1 MNKYQWKLLHMKIG
15 IDIQTTLGQK
25 TGFGFYVDNLV
36 KHLKK
41 YNHTNIYKLYKPT
54 SPKDFNA
61 PQRFWWD
68 QFVFPNM
75 VKTDQVDIL
84 HQPCFSAP
92 VFYKGKIVVTIHDLI
107 AIKFGQDIP
116 FYSRQFFGK
125 WMPFSYRYADRII
138 AISEHTKKDIIK
150 ILKIPKEKI
159 RVIYEAADEACKY
172 IPDKLKIEKTK
183 TKYDIYGDY
192 LIHIGTINPRKNLEF
207 LIKVFSK
214 VVKTYPKIKLVI
226 TGKKGWYYEGL
237 FKLVKK
243 LGLQNK
249 VVFTGYIEDE
259 EKPILYTGAK
269 IFLFPSLYEGFGLPI
284 LESMACRT
292 PVISSNTSSLPE
304 LVGDAGILLDPK
316 DKIKWVKT
324 IKKILSNQLFS
335 QKLIEA
341 SIYQLKKFS
350 WDRCAKETIKVYQN
364 LYHEK

>member
-1 MNKYQWKLLHMKIG
+1 MKIG
-15 IDIQTTLGQK
+15 IDVQTTLGQK

-41 YNHTNIYKLYKPT
+41 YNHANTYKLYKPN
-54 SPKDFNA
+54 SQSDFNA
-61 PQRFWWD
+61 PKRFQWD
-68 QFVFPNM
+68 QFIFPNM
-75 VKTDQVDIL
+75 AKKDKVDIL

-92 VFYKGKIVVTIHDLI
+92 VFYRGKVVVTIHDLI

-125 WMPFSYRYADRII
+125 WMPFSYRCADRII

-150 ILKIPKEKI
+150 MLKIPKEKI
-159 RVIYEAADEACKY
+159 TVIYEAADEACKY
-172 IPDKLKIEKTK
+172 VSDQKLVEKVK
-183 TKYDIYGDY
+183 EKYGINGDY

-214 VVKTYPKIKLVI
+214 VVDKSPDIKLVI

-237 FKLVKK
+237 FTLVED
-243 LGLQNK
+243 LGLKNK
-249 VVFTGYIEDE
+249 VIFTGYIEDS

-284 LESMACRT
+284 LESMACHT

-304 LVGDAGILLDPK
+304 LIGNAGILLDPK
-316 DKIKWVKT
+316 DEAGWVAEIKRLLV
-324 IKKILSNQLFS
+324 NE
-335 QKLIEA
+335 KLRRDLIVRSE
-341 SIYQLKKFS
+341 IQLKKFS
-350 WDRCAKETIKVYQN
+350 WDKCAKETIKVYEN
-364 LYHEK
+364 LYHDK

>member
-1 MNKYQWKLLHMKIG
+1 MKIG

-41 YNHTNIYKLYKPT
+41 YNHTNVYKLYKPD
-54 SPKDFNA
+54 SQKDFKA

-68 QFVFPNM
+68 QYAFPKM
-75 VKTDQVDIL
+75 AKKDGVDIL

-92 VFYKGKIVVTIHDLI
+92 VLYRGKIVVTIHDLI

-150 ILKIPKEKI
+150 LLKISEEKI

-172 IPDKLKIEKTK
+172 VSDAREIEKVK
-183 TKYDIYGDY
+183 QKYGIRGKY
-192 LIHIGTINPRKNLEF
+192 LIHLGTINPRKNLEF
-207 LIKVFSK
+207 LIKVCSK
-214 VVKTYPKIKLVI
+214 VIQAHPDIKLVI

-237 FKLVKK
+237 FALVEK
-243 LGLQNK
+243 LGLEHK
-249 VVFTGYIEDE
+249 VIFTGYIEDC
-259 EKPILYTGAK
+259 EKPILYSGAE

-304 LVGDAGILLDPK
+304 LVGDAGVLLDPK
-316 DKIKWVKT
+316 NEAEWVEA
-324 IKKILSNQLFS
+324 IKKVLSS
-335 QKLIEA
+335 ESYRAKLVKK
-341 SIYQLKKFS
+341 SGNQLKKFS
-350 WDRCAKETIKVYQN
+350 WDKCAKETIKVYKN
-364 LYHEK
+364 LYDEK